1 MLTEML
7 TYTDAVTAAQRVL
20 GTALKRTGTQN
31 GRPRFNGPCPI
42 CGGDDRFRVAQGETA
57 VIVKCSHDCAFEDVV
72 ATLGLTNGDRHDAPG
87 QARREAEPHSPRDD
101 EAGPLVASAWDRA
114 QSAAGTAVEV
124 YLVDRGLW
132 PSEQSA
138 GWSLFVE
145 RGGHWPPHPDARL
158 PAALGWIPAAIG
170 IDTGPNIKLPS
181 NAAGWAVYLFQ
192 RPGSPTVSGLQ
203 LEAISSSGLRRQIH
217 YTRRE
222 GEEPVFRK
230 RISMPGSRFPSG
242 AVFTVRPGRGQVHV
256 AEGPPDAFALLAL
269 ERVQVIDLEGG
280 TVVAAAGAGQ
290 LAKAVAGPGEPV
302 TVWAQQDANSAGQ
315 SGALK
320 ARQAIKERTGR
331 DVRIKWAPLGRD
343 WADLAWR
350 GGRADG

>member
-1 MLTEML
+1 MTRS
-7 TYTDAVTAAQRVL
+7 A
-20 GTALKRTGTQN
+20 
-31 GRPRFNGPCPI
+31 
-42 CGGDDRFRVAQGETA
+42 DREQ
-57 VIVKCSHDCAFEDVV
+57 
-72 ATLGLTNGDRHDAPG
+72 TLGVNFRKRHFSKLANTL
-87 QARREAEPHSPRDD
+87 R
-101 EAGPLVASAWDRA
+101 
-114 QSAAGTAVEV
+114 
-124 YLVDRGLW
+124 
-132 PSEQSA
+132 
-138 GWSLFVE
+138 
-145 RGGHWPPHPDARL
+145 
-158 PAALGWIPAAIG
+158 WIPAAVDV
-170 IDTGPNIKLPS
+170 DTGPNIALPD

-192 RPGSPTVSGLQ
+192 RPGSPVISGLQ
-203 LEAISSSGLRRQIH
+203 LEAISSSGQRH
-217 YTRRE
+217 ETPYTRRE
-222 GEEPVFRK
+222 DQEPVFRK
-230 RISMPGSRFPSG
+230 RISMPGSRFPNG
-242 AVFTVRPGRGQVHV
+242 AVFTVRSGGGQVHLT
-256 AEGPPDAFALLAL
+256 EGPPDAFALLAL